1 MKKILFVINSL
12 GLGGAEKS
20 LTSLLNAFDFTRYE
34 VDLLMFRP
42 SGMFMELLPEE
53 VHILPELLFLKSNK
67 SLTIQLKNPKYLIAR
82 IRATIGLRQNSN
94 KCILHDA
101 QCYWKYAGNAFNE
114 LPGAYDVAIAWGQGN
129 PTHYVAEKVNAKRKI
144 AFVNADYEAA
154 GHNRNFDHIFY
165 EQYDYIAAVSD
176 KLAEIMKNVFP
187 DMENKIVTVY
197 DINNAA
203 LINQMAKIENPFVN
217 VSSDLIVVTVGRLVK
232 PKGYDLA
239 IQASKILKDKGID
252 FKWYFVGDGPERLVI
267 EQDVQKYNLQE
278 NIILTGAQSNPYTY
292 IKNADIYVQTSRFE
306 GYCLTLGEARI
317 LNKPVISTNFE
328 VVYNQIRD
336 GENGLIVE
344 MDPQKIAD
352 AIIRLF
358 TDKELRNNI
367 VENLKQEKKGNIEE
381 IEKLYLLLE

>member
-20 LTSLLNAFDFTRYE
+20 LTSLLNAIDFTRYE

-42 SGMFMELLPEE
+42 SGMFMKLLPEE
-53 VHILPELLFLKSNK
+53 VHILPELSFLKSNK
-67 SLTIQLKNPKYLIAR
+67 SLTIQLKHPKYLIAR
-82 IRATIGLRQNSN
+82 ICATIGLRQNS
-94 KCILHDA
+94 KKHILHDA
-101 QCYWKYAGNAFNE
+101 QCYWKYAGSAFNE
-114 LPGAYDVAIAWGQGN
+114 LLGSYDVAIAWGQGN

-154 GHNRNFDHIFY
+154 GHNRSFDHIFY

-187 DMENKIVTVY
+187 DMESKIVTVY
-197 DINNAA
+197 DINNAS

-239 IQASKILKDKGID
+239 IQASKILKDQGID
-252 FKWYFVGDGPERLVI
+252 FKWYFVGDGPERLLI
-267 EQDVQKYNLQE
+267 EQDVQKYNLQK
-278 NIILTGAQSNPYTY
+278 NIVLIGAQSNPYTY

-352 AIIRLF
+352 AIIRLS
-358 TDKELRNNI
+358 TDKELRNHI
-367 VENLKQEKKGNIEE
+367 VDNLKQEKKGNIEE
-381 IEKLYLLLE
+381 IEKLYLLME

>member
-1 MKKILFVINSL
+1 M
-12 GLGGAEKS
+12 
-20 LTSLLNAFDFTRYE
+20 
-34 VDLLMFRP
+34 
-42 SGMFMELLPEE
+42 
-53 VHILPELLFLKSNK
+53 
-67 SLTIQLKNPKYLIAR
+67 
-82 IRATIGLRQNSN
+82 
-94 KCILHDA
+94 
-101 QCYWKYAGNAFNE
+101 
-114 LPGAYDVAIAWGQGN
+114 
-129 PTHYVAEKVNAKRKI
+129 
-144 AFVNADYEAA
+144 
-154 GHNRNFDHIFY
+154 
-165 EQYDYIAAVSD
+165 
-176 KLAEIMKNVFP
+176 
-187 DMENKIVTVY
+187 
-197 DINNAA
+197 
-203 LINQMAKIENPFVN
+203 
-217 VSSDLIVVTVGRLVK
+217 IVVTVGRLVK

-239 IQASKILKDKGID
+239 IQASKIIKDKGID

-367 VENLKQEKKGNIEE
+367 VENLKQEKKENIEE
-381 IEKLYLLLE
+381 IEKIYPLIGG